1 MKNLIIVLLLFIAGT
16 ITAQEPWAWPDPIPV
31 SLTDTTFS
39 PNNPGVFNLQE
50 KYVVIDNDTIHG
62 NWLGNEFVTEY
73 GILQFTSAGI
83 IRLQE
88 NQEYICDIDDA
99 GPYEGDFGDNYAII
113 LGDSVPGFWLH
124 QRFYVPSQSKVY
136 TFTSEAITW
145 DYVPYFGLEP
155 YPTNSMNGLLSNK
168 TEKASVWATH
178 LSFLT
183 AFASGYCG
191 GQSERFRAKNG
202 VRTSNWDAFHVNRDL
217 GLLGMGSTGI
227 LLTTGWVKDPNFKWW
242 KIPAHLTTAFVAYK
256 LGAEIGYRM

>member
-1 MKNLIIVLLLFIAGT
+1 MKNLITLALLFIAAT
-16 ITAQEPWAWPDPIPV
+16 ITAQEPWAWPD
-31 SLTDTTFS
+31 STDHLIQVDTVHGQWINGQFLS
-39 PNNPGVFNLQE
+39 NDGHQYSFISEAMLVESQE
-50 KYVVIDNDTIHG
+50 
-62 NWLGNEFVTEY
+62 
-73 GILQFTSAGI
+73 QA
-83 IRLQE
+83 
-88 NQEYICDIDDA
+88 YICHLDDP
-99 GPYEGDFGDNYAII
+99 GTYEGDFGDNYAII

-217 GLLGMGSTGI
+217 GLLGMGGTGI

-242 KIPAHLTTAFVAYK
+242 KIPAHLCTGFVAYK